1 MSRLFLFINGVLS
14 LKNWVYYFLLIVGAG
29 SYYFLMASVN
39 SSWFNFA
46 SQSRSIL
53 RIIAIMRLSLG
64 RYEHLTK
71 NFFILFLSIYFSFPS
86 TICLNS
92 YDKSFSIPNLNS
104 YYFLANLISLWIS
117 LASSFSMSNGKF
129 WNFLTS

>member
-71 NFFILFLSIYFSFPS
+71 NFFILFLSIYFSFTS

-129 WNFLTS
+129 

>member
-129 WNFLTS
+129 

>member
-14 LKNWVYYFLLIVGAG
+14 LKNWVYYFLLIECAG

-53 RIIAIMRLSLG
+53 RIIAIMRLSFG

-71 NFFILFLSIYFSFPS
+71 NFFILFLSIYFSLPS
-86 TICLNS
+86 MICLNS
-92 YDKSFSIPNLNS
+92 YDKSFSIPNFNS

-129 WNFLTS
+129 

>member
-117 LASSFSMSNGKF
+117 LASNFSMSNGKF
-129 WNFLTS
+129 

>member
-29 SYYFLMASVN
+29 SYYFLMASIN

-117 LASSFSMSNGKF
+117 LASNFSMSNGKF
-129 WNFLTS
+129 